1 MNPEELKQ
9 KIAYYFSRLPAEA
22 QKLFA
27 GMAWLETLRR
37 ISGKFSLSDAQIE
50 TLGTETT
57 LVLLGIISTE
67 EYETMLANELKLP
80 PERLEALL
88 MEVNG
93 LILNPVRVEIKNA
106 FEKNSTEAPEEPK
119 KEETKPLEIKPGGK
133 PDYYDTL
140 YEILRANN
148 LTVAQMGAVE
158 KLVSAVMAGGGNTA
172 RFEENL
178 EKDTWLPRDKAHAV
192 TLAINERIFKNI
204 RSQMMAGSHKET
216 AEAPQEIMKS
226 AGIEVMQNGPQ
237 AMEEFP
243 LELENGNRDEM
254 LKKIEHPELIPK
266 VSPHPI
272 AEQKLAGAYHTP
284 KKETEH
290 PATTQPDK
298 NKKVDPYREIP
309 Q

>member
-22 QKLFA
+22 QNLFA
-27 GMAWLETLRR
+27 GMAWLETLKR
-37 ISGKFSLSDAQIE
+37 ISGKFSLSDTQIE

-67 EYETMLANELKLP
+67 EYEKMLTDELKLP

-88 MEVNG
+88 MEING
-93 LILNPVRVEIKNA
+93 LILNPVRMELKNA

-119 KEETKPLEIKPGGK
+119 KEEPKPIEIKPGGK
-133 PDYYDTL
+133 PDYYDAL
-140 YEILRANN
+140 YEILRSHN

-158 KLVSAVMAGGGNTA
+158 KLVSAVMAGGENTA
-172 RFEENL
+172 HFEENL

-204 RSQMMAGSHKET
+204 RNQMMAGSHKET

-226 AGIEVMQNGPQ
+226 AGIEVAQNGEQ
-237 AMEEFP
+237 MVEEFP
-243 LELENGNRDEM
+243 PELQNGNRDEM
-254 LKKIEHPELIPK
+254 LKKIENPELIPK
-266 VSPHPI
+266 PSPHPI
-272 AEQKLAGAYHTP
+272 AEQKLASAYHAP

-290 PATTQPDK
+290 SAPTPVQD
-298 NKKVDPYREIP
+298 KKVDPYREIP